1 MTLTRL
7 ASQALLVGALALTL
21 AAPTAAQRHPGKPNP
36 DRGAE
41 LAAKLCSNCHTTK
54 AADTARVKADV
65 PTFREIAAIEDQSAV
80 RITGKIMM
88 PRHPMPSIHLSR
100 SEIADV
106 VAYIESLKTSN

>member
-1 MTLTRL
+1 MTLTRF
-7 ASQALLVGALALTL
+7 ASQALLLGGLALSF
-21 AAPTAAQRHPGKPNP
+21 AASAEAQRHPGKPNP

-65 PTFREIAAIEDQSAV
+65 PTFREIATLKDQSDV

-88 PRHPMPSIHLSR
+88 PRHPMPTISLSR
-100 SEIADV
+100 SDIADV
-106 VAYIESLKTSN
+106 VAYIQSLKTPN